1 MSINNLHQQVA
12 ELQAVQKA
20 FFESQAQA
28 LLELARDLAGAFSQG
43 KKLLIMGNGGSAADA
58 QHLAAEFVNRFRLE
72 RSPLPALSLCT
83 DTSVLT
89 SIGNDYGFDQIFE
102 KQILALGLPGD
113 WVLGISTS
121 GNSANIIRGFKAARD
136 NKLSTVALVGNRG
149 GQMIQ
154 WADRSLIIP
163 SADTPRIQEVQ
174 ILIQH
179 LLCDLVET
187 QLFGT
192 PKG

>member
-1 MSINNLHQQVA
+1 MSINNLLKQVA

-89 SIGNDYGFDQIFE
+89 SIGNDCGFDQIFE

-136 NKLSTVALVGNRG
+136 NKLGTVALVGNRG

>member
-1 MSINNLHQQVA
+1 MSINNLLKQVA

>member
-20 FFESQAQA
+20 FIESQSQA

-72 RSPLPALSLCT
+72 RSPLPALSLST

-154 WADRSLIIP
+154 WADRSLIVP

>member
-28 LLELARDLAGAFSQG
+28 LLELARELAEAFSQG

-72 RSPLPALSLCT
+72 RSPLPALSLST

-89 SIGNDYGFDQIFE
+89 SVGNDYGFDQIFE

-121 GNSANIIRGFKAARD
+121 GNSANIIRGFKAARA
-136 NKLSTVALVGNRG
+136 NKLVTVALVGNRG